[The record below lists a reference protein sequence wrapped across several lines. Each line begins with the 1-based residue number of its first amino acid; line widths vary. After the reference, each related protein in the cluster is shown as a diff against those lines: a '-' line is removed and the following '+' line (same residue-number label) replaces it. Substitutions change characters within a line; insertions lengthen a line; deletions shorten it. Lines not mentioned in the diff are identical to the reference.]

1 MSVRYRPAA
10 TVWLLEPFHASVHEV
25 LPRVSRNASVKYRAP
40 DCCAIVVI
48 ASEVQVSKYGAY
60 TCAGNG
66 TAAVAAHDPVN
77 AGPAN
82 AAKATSITTMERA
95 RCIGASFPNSC
106 GISQA
111 AVGRTHYDPP

>member
-1 MSVRYRPAA
+1 
-10 TVWLLEPFHASVHEV
+10 
-25 LPRVSRNASVKYRAP
+25 
-40 DCCAIVVI
+40 
-48 ASEVQVSKYGAY
+48 
-60 TCAGNG
+60 
-66 TAAVAAHDPVN
+66 VN

-111 AVGRTHYDPP
+111 AVGRTHHDPP